1 VFNLETFLS
10 SFLTFLDKRAK
21 LIFFHANKIFHDE
34 YFFEYYIWE
43 AYNLMEWQNNMEY
56 NRLPS
61 MQTLKGTTT
70 IGVASKDGVVL
81 ATDTR
86 ATMGFFV
93 AHKRAKKIYQIDD
106 HIAMTIAGSVGD
118 AQSVVETLKVN
129 VQLYKYENGKPMPIR
144 AAARLVANILF
155 SSRFMPL
162 LLQAVVGGVDS
173 LGTHVFSLDPLG
185 SLMEEKYVS
194 TGSGSPIAYG
204 VLEADLKEDTS
215 VEEALPV
222 VVRAIN
228 SAMKRDSA
236 SGDSFDVA
244 LITQEG
250 FRELTEEEKKTIL
263 KK

>member
-1 VFNLETFLS
+1 
-10 SFLTFLDKRAK
+10 
-21 LIFFHANKIFHDE
+21 
-34 YFFEYYIWE
+34 
-43 AYNLMEWQNNMEY
+43 MEWQNGEL
-56 NRLPS
+56 NRHQA

-70 IGVASKDGVVL
+70 IGVAGKDGIVL

-86 ATMGFFV
+86 ATMGYFI

-106 HIAMTIAGSVGD
+106 HIAMTIAGAVGD

-129 VQLYKYENGKPMPIR
+129 VQLYKYENGKPIPVR

-162 LLQAVVGGVDS
+162 LLQAVVGGIDNE
-173 LGTHVFSLDPLG
+173 GPHVFVLDPLG

-204 VLEADLKEDTS
+204 VLESDLKDDTT
-215 VEEALPV
+215 VKKALPIV
-222 VVRAIN
+222 VKAIN

-244 LITQEG
+244 LITEEG
-250 FRELTEEEKKTIL
+250 FRELTDKEKSAL
-263 KK
+263 ES